1 MEEGELSDKSN
12 QKANIIREELDGFE
26 KNWMEMDSR
35 RIEWRLIDDGSR
47 EDGDLGNS
55 SNTKISGKTNFV
67 ENVKMMEEI
76 VQVVELDEQIIGNEL
91 DGDMMIDDD
100 LGNSSNTKISGKTNF
115 VENVKMM
122 EEIMQV
128 VELDEQLIGNE
139 LDGDMMIDD
148 DLGNSSNT
156 KISGKTNFVENM
168 KMMEE
173 NMEESGNGSNTYDSK
188 YDPTEEEME
197 NHRKLIKDKEL
208 LLSKK
213 AVNMLFRERDV
224 VCYCGKCVDLDEL
237 EYCCG
242 LIYPINLN
250 IQKRM
255 GQKMSEKL
263 DEIFWNGNFDKC
275 IVECANF
282 NKYLREEMVQTFES
296 GYKYALNK
304 NVCEWKSENYRF
316 YSYSMLVSDLHL
328 QLKKKRI
335 PLPACVIRA
344 IRQKWPSETY
354 TGFLSAFPYAYEEE
368 F

>member
-76 VQVVELDEQIIGNEL
+76 MQVVELDEQIIGNEL

-128 VELDEQLIGNE
+128 VELDEQIIGNE

-156 KISGKTNFVENM
+156 KISGKTNFEENM

-224 VCYCGKCVDLDEL
+224 DG
-237 EYCCG
+237 
-242 LIYPINLN
+242 P
-250 IQKRM
+250 
-255 GQKMSEKL
+255 
-263 DEIFWNGNFDKC
+263 
-275 IVECANF
+275 
-282 NKYLREEMVQTFES
+282 
-296 GYKYALNK
+296 K
-304 NVCEWKSENYRF
+304 NVGKIGRDILEWEFRQ
-316 YSYSMLVSDLHL
+316 MHCRMREL
-328 QLKKKRI
+328 QQIFKRRNGSNFRKWLQVCAEQECLRMEVGELSI
-335 PLPACVIRA
+335 LLIFHVACVIRA